1 MHHDAIVVLQSL
13 SFNEARARFM
23 LAMKL
28 LLSTA
33 DDGKLDELELAY
45 EINQKMAKRLEAIIS
60 IRKDEEKAKKEKNED
75 TLYDLLSSFSEDD

>member
-1 MHHDAIVVLQSL
+1 MLQSL

-33 DDGKLDELELAY
+33 DDGKLDELKLAY

>member
-1 MHHDAIVVLQSL
+1 
-13 SFNEARARFM
+13 M

>member
-1 MHHDAIVVLQSL
+1 
-13 SFNEARARFM
+13 
-23 LAMKL
+23 MKL

-45 EINQKMAKRLEAIIS
+45 EINQKMSKRLEAIIR

-75 TLYDLLSSFSEDD
+75 TLYDLLDSFSIEN

>member
-1 MHHDAIVVLQSL
+1 
-13 SFNEARARFM
+13 
-23 LAMKL
+23 MKL

-75 TLYDLLSSFSEDD
+75 TLYDLLDSFSEDD

>member
-1 MHHDAIVVLQSL
+1 MLQSL

-75 TLYDLLSSFSEDD
+75 TLYDLLESFSEDD

>member
-1 MHHDAIVVLQSL
+1 MLQSL

-45 EINQKMAKRLEAIIS
+45 EINQKMAKRLKAIIS

-75 TLYDLLSSFSEDD
+75 TLYDLLDSFSEDD

>member
-1 MHHDAIVVLQSL
+1 
-13 SFNEARARFM
+13 M

-75 TLYDLLSSFSEDD
+75 TLYDLLESFSEDD

>member
-1 MHHDAIVVLQSL
+1 M
-13 SFNEARARFM
+13 
-23 LAMKL
+23 
-28 LLSTA
+28 LSTA

-75 TLYDLLSSFSEDD
+75 TLYDLLDSFSEDD

>member
-1 MHHDAIVVLQSL
+1 
-13 SFNEARARFM
+13 M

-60 IRKDEEKAKKEKNED
+60 IRKDEEKAKKEKMKIRC
-75 TLYDLLSSFSEDD
+75 TIC

>member
-1 MHHDAIVVLQSL
+1 
-13 SFNEARARFM
+13 
-23 LAMKL
+23 MKL

>member
-1 MHHDAIVVLQSL
+1 
-13 SFNEARARFM
+13 M

-75 TLYDLLSSFSEDD
+75 TLYDLLDSFSEDD

>member
-1 MHHDAIVVLQSL
+1 
-13 SFNEARARFM
+13 M

-45 EINQKMAKRLEAIIS
+45 EINQKMAKRLKAIIS

-75 TLYDLLSSFSEDD
+75 TLYDLLDSFSEDD

>member
-1 MHHDAIVVLQSL
+1 
-13 SFNEARARFM
+13 
-23 LAMKL
+23 MKL

-75 TLYDLLSSFSEDD
+75 TLYDLLESFSEDD

>member
-1 MHHDAIVVLQSL
+1 
-13 SFNEARARFM
+13 M

-45 EINQKMAKRLEAIIS
+45 EINQKMAKRLKAIIS
-60 IRKDEEKAKKEKNED
+60 IRKMKRKLKRKK
-75 TLYDLLSSFSEDD
+75 

>member
-1 MHHDAIVVLQSL
+1 MLQSL

-45 EINQKMAKRLEAIIS
+45 EIKQKMAKRLKAIIS

-75 TLYDLLSSFSEDD
+75 TLYDLLDSFSEDD

>member
-1 MHHDAIVVLQSL
+1 
-13 SFNEARARFM
+13 
-23 LAMKL
+23 MKL
-28 LLSTA
+28 LRSTA

-75 TLYDLLSSFSEDD
+75 TLYDLLDSFSEDD

>member
-1 MHHDAIVVLQSL
+1 
-13 SFNEARARFM
+13 M

-75 TLYDLLSSFSEDD
+75 TLYDLLDSFSEND